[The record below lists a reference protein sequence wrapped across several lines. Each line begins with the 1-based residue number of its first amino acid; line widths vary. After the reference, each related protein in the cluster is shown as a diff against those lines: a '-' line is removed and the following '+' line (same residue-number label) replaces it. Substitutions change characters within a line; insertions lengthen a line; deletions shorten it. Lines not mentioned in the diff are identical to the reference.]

1 MKIVI
6 KSMRVKMKIKNKLED
21 NQIFFIGELN

>member
-6 KSMRVKMKIKNKLED
+6 KSMRVKIEIKNKLEY
-21 NQIFFIGELN
+21 NQIFLIGELN